1 MPRGSNLTP
10 EEKAQRVLEA
20 KRKYAEKQKA
30 KREEAKRLALG
41 PDYKT
46 MYLEEVAK
54 NRTLENKILEYEKLC
69 KSYAEREA
77 NANKGLQRA
86 ALEYNARVKYMQDC
100 VRHAYTSIQFA
111 VNAMSETPVGGQ
123 NND

>member
-1 MPRGSNLTP
+1 MPRSLNLTP
-10 EEKAQRVLEA
+10 EEKAQRILES
-20 KRKYAEKQKA
+20 KRRYAEKQKA
-30 KREEAKRLALG
+30 KRKEAKQTALG
-41 PDYKT
+41 PDYKQ

-54 NRTLENKILEYEKLC
+54 NKALENKILEYEKLC
-69 KSYAEREA
+69 KSYADRET
-77 NANKGLQRA
+77 NANKNLQRA

-111 VNAMSETPVGGQ
+111 VNAMSENPVGGQ